1 MALLL
6 QHRVPCDNFEQYAR
20 SRVRVAGLATG
31 WGADDCRHRPGGSV
45 GNVGGRH
52 EIAMMKNRYSK
63 ETGHYHWRCCVASDD
78 VEGQG
83 SSSGEGRGGEGE
95 GRMRR
100 SMRNRRC
107 RIGAERREE
116 SRRLE
121 KRGTHSSQWRTES
134 V

>member
-1 MALLL
+1 MALLM
-6 QHRVPCDNFEQYAR
+6 QYRVPCDNFEQYAR
-20 SRVRVAGLATG
+20 SRVRVAGLAAG

-83 SSSGEGRGGEGE
+83 SSSGGRGGEGREDAQEHALGFCAVSGVNQKSLLLPKNRE
-95 GRMRR
+95 GKV
-100 SMRNRRC
+100 
-107 RIGAERREE
+107 G
-116 SRRLE
+116 
-121 KRGTHSSQWRTES
+121 
-134 V
+134 